1 MSYILFIIVA
11 IIALLVLF
19 LALSIA
25 GTLVMVVL
33 GTALLIVQIVYYFLL
48 ILLRHAM
55 LIVGFGALFYAAM
68 PNRAAMAGVIV
79 FAVVLL
85 SWTVRNDA
93 KKAVIRHLQED
104 IQKTGVIPADDDS
117 LFAFVKRDGFRKIDI
132 WALRHWGPGDI
143 KAYLIDECT
152 ASRLKI
158 TGADREYYFVSP
170 QTIREQWPAL
180 KEKDAIP
187 QNWFHP
193 DMSSKGFAS
202 IIVAIEEAC
211 PDVPLE
217 DSFQGVSNPL
227 EPAFLLRKDLVPAHT
242 CERCQKIFLK
252 LETLKEHHYCHTC
265 RQWLE
270 DHTCDLCGKLFTN
283 ELNHHGSRTF
293 CDPCLAIIKNAEE
306 KQTTVRRVVDEEDVP
321 LAVRRRLE

>member
-104 IQKTGVIPADDDS
+104 IQKTG
-117 LFAFVKRDGFRKIDI
+117 
-132 WALRHWGPGDI
+132 
-143 KAYLIDECT
+143 
-152 ASRLKI
+152 
-158 TGADREYYFVSP
+158 
-170 QTIREQWPAL
+170 
-180 KEKDAIP
+180 
-187 QNWFHP
+187 
-193 DMSSKGFAS
+193 
-202 IIVAIEEAC
+202 
-211 PDVPLE
+211 
-217 DSFQGVSNPL
+217 
-227 EPAFLLRKDLVPAHT
+227 
-242 CERCQKIFLK
+242 
-252 LETLKEHHYCHTC
+252 
-265 RQWLE
+265 
-270 DHTCDLCGKLFTN
+270 
-283 ELNHHGSRTF
+283 
-293 CDPCLAIIKNAEE
+293 
-306 KQTTVRRVVDEEDVP
+306 
-321 LAVRRRLE
+321 